1 MNASASP
8 SLLRWPHWPRTLFAR
23 LAVILFIGL
32 ALAQALSFWLTM
44 TERDQTMTGIMMG
57 YIEREVASSVALLDH
72 LPPDER
78 AQWLP
83 RLARRSYEFVLGPGV
98 SGTPVDASL
107 SARVAQSIGD
117 GIGTRYPLTV
127 NAVPGDHERLQVHLK
142 LSDGTPLTID
152 LRPMPGAPL
161 SRWLPLVLTL
171 QLLVLAACCWLA
183 VRLATRPLNQLAV
196 AADTLGPDLKA
207 ERLPEAGPSEVAR
220 AARAFNAMQDRIATY
235 MTERMQI
242 LAAISHDL
250 QTPITRMRLR
260 VDTLD
265 DDSEAAK
272 LRQDLQEMEALVKE
286 GVTYA
291 RTMHGTT
298 EVPRRI
304 DPDALFDSLVCDYVD
319 AGQQVSLQGQFGQSL
334 TMRPQ
339 ALKRIVGNLVDNALR
354 YAGAAQIDIGALHDG
369 EATVSV
375 LDRGPGIP
383 AESLETVFEPFV
395 RLEGSRNRQTGG
407 TGLGLAI
414 ARQLA
419 LAMDATLTL
428 HNRVGGGLEARLTL
442 RKLRES

>member
-1 MNASASP
+1 MIAAS
-8 SLLRWPHWPRTLFAR
+8 WPRWPRTLFAR
-23 LAVILFIGL
+23 LAVILFVGL
-32 ALAQALSFWLTM
+32 ALAQTLSFWLTM
-44 TERDQTMTGIMMG
+44 TERDQTMTNVMMG

-98 SGTPVDASL
+98 SGEPVDASL
-107 SARVAQSIGD
+107 SERVARSID
-117 GIGTRYPLTV
+117 VGIGNRYPLTV
-127 NAVPGDHERLQVHLK
+127 NAVPGDRERLQVHLK

-152 LRPMPGAPL
+152 MRPMSGAPL
-161 SRWLPLVLTL
+161 SRWLLLVLLL
-171 QLLVLAACCWLA
+171 QLVVLAACCWLA
-183 VRLATRPLNQLAV
+183 VRLATRPLHQLAL

-207 ERLPEAGPSEVAR
+207 DRLPEDGPSEVAR
-220 AARAFNAMQDRIATY
+220 AARAFNAMQDRISTY

-260 VDTLD
+260 VDVMD
-265 DDSEAAK
+265 DDAQGAK
-272 LRQDLQEMEALVKE
+272 LRQDLQEMETLVKE

-298 EVPRRI
+298 EVPCRI
-304 DPDALFDSLVCDYVD
+304 DPDALFDSLVFDYVD
-319 AGQQVSLQGQFGQSL
+319 AGQDVSLEGRFGISV
-334 TMRPQ
+334 TTRPQ
-339 ALKRIVGNLVDNALR
+339 ALRRIVGNLVDNALKFG
-354 YAGAAQIDIGALHDG
+354 GAAEIRITAVHDG
-369 EATVSV
+369 QTTISV

-383 AESLETVFEPFV
+383 AQALEAVFEPFYRV
-395 RLEGSRNRQTGG
+395 ETSRNRHTGG

-428 HNRVGGGLEARLTL
+428 HNREGGGLEAHLTL
-442 RKLRES
+442 RKLL

>member
-1 MNASASP
+1 M
-8 SLLRWPHWPRTLFAR
+8 SLRAWLHWPRTLFAR
-23 LAVILFIGL
+23 LTVILFIGL
-32 ALAQALSFWLTM
+32 ASAQALSFWLTM
-44 TERDQTMTGIMMG
+44 TERDQTMTNVMMG

-72 LPPDER
+72 LPPDQR

-83 RLARRSYEFVLGPGV
+83 RLARRSYEFILGPGIT
-98 SGTPVDASL
+98 GGPIDAHL
-107 SARVAQSIGD
+107 SERVAQSISE
-117 GIGTRYPLTV
+117 GIGTNYPLTV
-127 NAVPGDHERLQVHLK
+127 NAVPGDNERLQVHLK

-152 LRPMPGAPL
+152 LRPMSSAPL
-161 SRWLPLVLTL
+161 SRWLLLVMFLQLVL
-171 QLLVLAACCWLA
+171 LVACCWVA
-183 VRLATRPLNQLAV
+183 VRVATRPLNDLAV

-207 ERLPEAGPSEVAR
+207 VRLSEDGPSEVAR

-260 VDTLD
+260 VDVMD
-265 DDSEAAK
+265 GESEGAK

-291 RTMHGTT
+291 RTLHGAT
-298 EVPRRI
+298 ELPRRI

-319 AGQQVSLQGQFGQSL
+319 ADQAVSLQGRFGMPL
-334 TMRPQ
+334 MTRPQ
-339 ALKRIVGNLVDNALR
+339 ALRRIVGNLVDNALKFS
-354 YAGAAQIDIGALHDG
+354 GAAEINVAAVHDG
-369 EATVSV
+369 QATISV
-375 LDRGPGIP
+375 FDRGPGIP
-383 AESLETVFEPFV
+383 DESLETVFQPFF
-395 RLEGSRNRQTGG
+395 RLEGSRNRNTGG

-419 LAMDATLTL
+419 LAMDATLSL

-442 RKLRES
+442 RNLG